1 VLGTSSAVS
10 ETLKNLV
17 LPGVGHFTIV
27 DDVVVSHA
35 DFGHEFF
42 VTRQDIGRPKCEVIC
57 EMMTE
62 MNPDVKGS
70 FRDQSID
77 VFVHEEEAL
86 LKSSQLVIAVDLT
99 VSQAERLSKILET
112 VNVPLILIR

>member
-17 LPGVGHFTIV
+17 LPGIGHFTIV
-27 DDVVVSHA
+27 DDVVVTHA

-42 VTRQDIGRPKCEVIC
+42 VTRQDIDRPKCQVIC

-70 FRDQSID
+70 YRDQSID
-77 VFVHEEEAL
+77 SFVSEEEAM
-86 LKSSQLVIAVDLT
+86 LKSS
-99 VSQAERLSKILET
+99 
-112 VNVPLILIR
+112 